1 MKTPPPYRA
10 FLPLP
15 IVFSKKQGQD
25 ALKKAI
31 PPPAKRGGMQEST
44 PLCANGASWGSQ
56 GMGKEWVLPAAM
68 LYPSQK
74 AFGQLKND
82 PFSSW
87 LTPWPARPRSLPGRT
102 DTTIWQNGTRILL
115 ENLEI

>member
-1 MKTPPPYRA
+1 
-10 FLPLP
+10 LPIP
-15 IVFSKKQGQD
+15 IVFGKKQGQD

-56 GMGKEWVLPAAM
+56 GMGKEWVLPAAT
-68 LYPSQK
+68 LYPPPK
-74 AFGQLKND
+74 AFGQIKND

-87 LTPWPARPRSLPGRT
+87 LTPGNKSIPKKSK
-102 DTTIWQNGTRILL
+102 
-115 ENLEI
+115 